1 MFSKFAFA
9 EILPNKR
16 AKTVADAFRRCL
28 AGGAPST
35 VRSDNGSE
43 FISKEFQDVN
53 NEFGIKH
60 LFSETYAP
68 KQNAM
73 IERFNKTLKGAVYRY
88 LTHWNLTNEDHN
100 SASAS
105 SGAQW

>member
-35 VRSDNGSE
+35 VRTDNGSE
-43 FISKEFQDVN
+43 FIAKEFQAVN
-53 NEFGIKH
+53 SEFGIKH

-68 KQNAM
+68 KQNAQ
-73 IERFNKTLKGAVYRY
+73 IERFNKTLKAAIYRY
-88 LTHWNLTNEDHN
+88 LTHWNLTKLTNADN
-100 SASAS
+100 NTSSA
-105 SGAQW
+105 G